1 MIEIKICVGTSCHAK
16 GAYNVM
22 TTFQQLVEKYNLH
35 DDVRISSSYCTGDCQ
50 KGVNVK
56 VNGELFSV
64 SDQMAKEFFK
74 ENIMPKIKG

>member
-35 DDVRISSSYCTGDCQ
+35 DSVRITSSYCTGDCQ
-50 KGVNVK
+50 QGVNVK
-56 VNGELFSV
+56 INGELFSV
-64 SDQMAKEFFK
+64 NVMQAKEFF
-74 ENIMPKIKG
+74 IQTIIPKTKG